1 MPKAGKYNLQE
12 KATLYFCVK
21 DSLLAA
27 TALLPSVSINNPEIS
42 TLYSH
47 FTNSQLHS
55 TEINIS
61 TLCIRILRC
70 FSALTSRF

>member
-1 MPKAGKYNLQE
+1 M
-12 KATLYFCVK
+12 
-21 DSLLAA
+21 LA
-27 TALLPSVSINNPEIS
+27 SVSINNSEIS

-55 TEINIS
+55 TLNIS
-61 TLCIRILRC
+61 TLCIWILRC